1 MYEVCE
7 RNGWGDPF
15 SYARSREIHMA
26 ITLKHT
32 VAQTYAGADAIDEAG
47 NAEYKSTIQDNIS
60 GAYRGISVQST
71 WEEQERYLIQDKIGC
86 YQHHY
91 FARFDGSKLVELWR
105 LDGNDVLGILL
116 PKLRK
121 QFDRYKT
128 SKPKDPRLNA
138 SVTKTEIYK
147 YGRCLIG

>member
-1 MYEVCE
+1 
-7 RNGWGDPF
+7 
-15 SYARSREIHMA
+15 MA

-71 WEEQERYLIQDKIGC
+71 WEEQERYLIEDKIGC